1 MIYIEIHR
9 LYKEG
14 FSKSAISRK
23 LNISRNR
30 VIDYL
35 NKSPEDFEEFLSS
48 LRTREKKLDLYQRE
62 ILDWLREYP
71 DLTGAQ
77 VYDWLEEKLGVK
89 NVSENTVRNYLNEM
103 RDFYHIPKTN
113 VSRTYSSVPE
123 LPMGQQAQVDFGQTV
138 VKDKQGNNKRLYF
151 IAFVLSHSRYKYVE
165 WLDRPFRTS
174 DVIRMHENAFHYFE
188 GMTEEMV
195 YDQDA
200 LLAVSEN
207 AGDLIMTSEFT
218 KYHQARQFHIYLCR
232 KSDPESKGKIEQV
245 VKFVKNNFSK
255 NRIFGSLA
263 DWNLSCQAWLKR
275 TGNYKVHH
283 NTKKRPSEVHALEK
297 QHLKKVSGTYI
308 FENVLVPSI
317 TRTIQKDNVIR
328 YEGNRYSVP
337 RGTYRP
343 DAPNIAYL
351 QVDENDLYI
360 RLKQTGSILAKHR
373 ISQGKGLVISDP
385 SHRERSTSKREMLIL
400 QIEEVFI
407 DKENFQW
414 LIEQLKRRY
423 PRHLIDQLKVL
434 QGTIKSY
441 PNHIEQ
447 ALIEMRRLKM
457 TSANDFRD
465 IAHSLFV
472 QSQKASPSAIE
483 LNQKYKDLVAPER
496 SEDIYL
502 KVLAGGKNE

>member
-1 MIYIEIHR
+1 MTYIEIHR
-9 LYKEG
+9 LYNEG
-14 FSKSAISRK
+14 FSKSAIARK
-23 LNISRNR
+23 LHISRNR

-48 LRTREKKLDLYQRE
+48 LKTREKKLDLYHKQ

-77 VYDWLEEKLGVK
+77 VYDWLEEKLDFK
-89 NVSENTVRNYLNEM
+89 DVSENTVRNYVNEM
-103 RDFYHIPKTN
+103 RDFYHIPKTT
-113 VSRTYSSVPE
+113 VVRTYSSVPE

-138 VKDKQGNNKRLYF
+138 VKDKHGNNKRLYF

-165 WLDRPFRTS
+165 WLDRPFRTA
-174 DVIRMHENAFHYFE
+174 DVIRMHENAFQYFE
-188 GMTEEMV
+188 GMPVELV

-218 KYHQARQFHIYLCR
+218 KYHQARQFNIYLCR

-255 NRIFGSLA
+255 NRIFGNLA

-283 NTKKRPSEVHALEK
+283 NIKKRPSEVHALEK
-297 QHLKKVSGTYI
+297 QHLKKVSGTYL
-308 FENVLVPSI
+308 FENILVSSI

-328 YEGNRYSVP
+328 YEGNRYSLP

-351 QVDENDLYI
+351 QVNGDNLYI

-373 ISQGKGLVISDP
+373 ISQRKGLVISDP
-385 SHRERSTSKREMLIL
+385 SHREGSTSKRDILVL

-407 DKENFQW
+407 DNENIQW
-414 LIEQLKRRY
+414 LIQHLKERY
-423 PRHLIDQLKVL
+423 PRHLIDQLKII
-434 QGTIKSY
+434 QSTIKNY
-441 PNHIEQ
+441 PNHSEQ

-465 IAHSLFV
+465 IAHSLFI
-472 QSQKASPSAIE
+472 QSQKASLLSIQP
-483 LNQKYKDLVAPER
+483 NQKYKDLVAPER

-502 KVLAGGKNE
+502 KVLAGGKS

>member
-1 MIYIEIHR
+1 MTYNEIHR

-14 FSKSAISRK
+14 FSKSAIARK

-35 NKSPEDFEEFLSS
+35 NKSPDDFEEFISS
-48 LRTREKKLDLYQRE
+48 LKTREKKLDLYHKE
-62 ILDWLREYP
+62 ILGWLREYP
-71 DLTGAQ
+71 DLSGAQ
-77 VYDWLEEKLGVK
+77 VFDWLEEKLDFK
-89 NVSENTVRNYLNEM
+89 EVSENTVRNYLNEM
-103 RDFYHIPKTN
+103 RDFYHIPKVI

-123 LPMGQQAQVDFGQTV
+123 LPMGQQVQVDFGQTV
-138 VKDKQGNNKRLYF
+138 VKDIQGNNKRLYF

-165 WLDRPFRTS
+165 WLDRPFRTA
-174 DVIRMHENAFHYFE
+174 DVIRMHENAFEYFE
-188 GMTEEMV
+188 GMPKEIV

-218 KYHQARQFHIYLCR
+218 KYHQARQFYIYLCR

-245 VKFVKNNFSK
+245 VKFVKNNYSK
-255 NRIFGSLA
+255 NRIFGNLA
-263 DWNLSCQAWLKR
+263 DWNLSCHAWLKR

-297 QHLKKVSGTYI
+297 QHLTKVSGTYL

-317 TRTIQKDNVIR
+317 TRMIQKDNVIR

-337 RGTYRP
+337 RGTYKS
-343 DAPNIAYL
+343 DASNIAYL
-351 QVDENDLYI
+351 QVDGDELCI

-373 ISQGKGLVISDP
+373 ISQGKGLNISDP
-385 SHRERSTSKREMLIL
+385 SHRESSTSKREMLIL

-407 DKENFQW
+407 DKENIQW
-414 LIEQLKRRY
+414 LIQHLKERY

-434 QGTIKSY
+434 QSTIKSY
-441 PNHIEQ
+441 PNHSEQ
-447 ALIEMRRLKM
+447 ALMEMRRLKM

-472 QSQKASPSAIE
+472 QSQKPTPSAVKP
-483 LNQKYKDLVAPER
+483 NQKYKDLVAPER

-502 KVLAGGKNE
+502 KVLAGGKN

>member
-103 RDFYHIPKTN
+103 RDFYHIPKIN

-165 WLDRPFRTS
+165 WLDRPFRTT
-174 DVIRMHENAFHYFE
+174 DVIRMHENAFQYFE

-207 AGDLIMTSEFT
+207 AGDLIMTAEFT

-255 NRIFGSLA
+255 NRIFGNLA
-263 DWNLSCQAWLKR
+263 DWNLSCEAWLKR

-317 TRTIQKDNVIR
+317 TRMIQKDNVIR

-337 RGTYRP
+337 QGTYRP

-351 QVDENDLYI
+351 QVDEN
-360 RLKQTGSILAKHR
+360 RSIY
-373 ISQGKGLVISDP
+373 SS
-385 SHRERSTSKREMLIL
+385 
-400 QIEEVFI
+400 
-407 DKENFQW
+407 
-414 LIEQLKRRY
+414 
-423 PRHLIDQLKVL
+423 
-434 QGTIKSY
+434 
-441 PNHIEQ
+441 
-447 ALIEMRRLKM
+447 
-457 TSANDFRD
+457 
-465 IAHSLFV
+465 
-472 QSQKASPSAIE
+472 
-483 LNQKYKDLVAPER
+483 
-496 SEDIYL
+496 
-502 KVLAGGKNE
+502 